1 MTIRF
6 TDVYDIDNI
15 TLTYNV
21 FRGSTRIGSYKYNS
35 YYWEKRKSYTVTDTG
50 VKSGQTVGY
59 RIEVTD
65 DRNTVKS
72 STATVK
78 VQ

>member
-1 MTIRF
+1 
-6 TDVYDIDNI
+6 
-15 TLTYNV
+15 
-21 FRGSTRIGSYKYNS
+21 
-35 YYWEKRKSYTVTDTG
+35 VTDTG